1 MKKKLSVNLKGALFE
16 KIFFPFYL
24 FGIKID
30 PGAVNVSAVL
40 LILLP
45 NK

>member
-1 MKKKLSVNLKGALFE
+1 MKKKLSVELKGTSFE

-30 PGAVNVSAVL
+30 PGAVKFSAVL
-40 LILLP
+40 LILLS